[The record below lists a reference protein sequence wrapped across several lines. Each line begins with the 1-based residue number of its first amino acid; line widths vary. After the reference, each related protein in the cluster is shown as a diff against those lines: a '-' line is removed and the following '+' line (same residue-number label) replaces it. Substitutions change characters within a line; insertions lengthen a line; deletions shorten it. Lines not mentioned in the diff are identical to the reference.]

1 MAHGG
6 RRVGTTPLVAD
17 TDAPSACC
25 KLQTHRQI
33 DSVAL
38 VQAPEILYYYKCI
51 IVGGTACCSTV
62 AVFFLQESTVAV
74 VQRLLMCITV
84 LFAAAFVGCNKKQP
98 WLQVILISNFL

>member
-25 KLQTHRQI
+25 KLQTRREI

-38 VQAPEILYYYKCI
+38 VQGPEILYYYKCI
-51 IVGGTACCSTV
+51 IVDGTACCSTV
-62 AVFFLQESTVAV
+62 AVFFYKN
-74 VQRLLMCITV
+74 QRLQL
-84 LFAAAFVGCNKKQP
+84 
-98 WLQVILISNFL
+98 SNDCLCV